1 MNDTY
6 AILVF
11 FRMLSAFNYES
22 GFISNFD
29 ENKTFVSINKICK
42 TIGVSTGEI
51 DSIIKVWES
60 LQIAKEFRYGKS
72 KRYLTISEKVI
83 SNIKKGREIRKSLY
97 KANN

>member
-11 FRMLSAFNYES
+11 MRMLSTFNYES
-22 GFISNFD
+22 GFISDFD

-42 TIGVSTGEI
+42 TIGVSTGQI

-60 LQIAKEFRYGKS
+60 LGIAKEFRYSKS

-83 SNIKKGREIRKSLY
+83 SNIKKGREIRKSLLDSSV
-97 KANN
+97 

>member
-11 FRMLSAFNYES
+11 LRILNTFNYES

-29 ENKTFVSINKICK
+29 KNKTFVTINKICK
-42 TIGVSTGEI
+42 TIGVSTGQI
-51 DSIIKVWES
+51 DSIMKIWES
-60 LQIAKEFRYGKS
+60 LGIAKEFRYSKS

-83 SNIKKGREIRKSLY
+83 SNIKKGREIRKSLLDSSI
-97 KANN
+97 